1 MLHRVRALK
10 GDPIIAEDGDLGSVD
25 DFYFDARAWGVRFL
39 VVATGPWGIGR
50 KVMISPSAVER
61 SSPDARMRV
70 RMTREEVEKNPE
82 VQHNPEVSSSDPG
95 GSHLLSSAELV
106 GYSLEAPDGEI
117 GHVEDFLVDDESWAI
132 ADMVVDTRKWF
143 PGGKRV
149 LVPPTAV
156 AAIDRPA
163 KKVRVR
169 LTRDEVRNSPEAGS
183 R

>member
-1 MLHRVRALK
+1 MLHRVKALK
-10 GDPIIAEDGDLGSVD
+10 GDPIIAEDGDVGSVED
-25 DFYFDARAWGVRFL
+25 LYFDARRWGVSFL

-50 KVMISPSAVER
+50 KVMISPSSVER
-61 SSPDARMRV
+61 NSPGARMRV
-70 RMTREEVEKNPE
+70 LMTREQLQKNPQ
-82 VQHNPEVSSSDPG
+82 VQQKPDVGANDPDAL
-95 GSHLLSSAELV
+95 HLLSSTELV

-132 ADMVVDTRKWF
+132 ADMVVDTRNWF

-169 LTRDEVRNSPEAGS
+169 LTRDEVRNSPEAGG

>member
-1 MLHRVRALK
+1 MLHRVKALK
-10 GDPIIAEDGDLGSVD
+10 GDPIIGEDGDVGSID
-25 DFYFDARAWGVRFL
+25 DLYFDARRWGVCFL

-50 KVMISPSAVER
+50 KLMIPPSSVER

-70 RMTREEVEKNPE
+70 RMTREQVESNPAVE
-82 VQHNPEVSSSDPG
+82 ESAAESGPG
-95 GSHLLSSAELV
+95 GFRPVSSAELM
-106 GYSLEAPDGEI
+106 GYGLETPDGEI

-132 ADMVVDTRKWF
+132 ADMVVDTRNWF

-149 LVPPTAV
+149 LVPPAAV
-156 AAIDRPA
+156 AEIDRPA

-169 LTRDEVRNSPEAGS
+169 LTRDEVRNSPEATG

>member
-1 MLHRVRALK
+1 MLHRVKALK
-10 GDPIIAEDGDLGSVD
+10 GDAVIAEDGDVGSID
-25 DFYFDARAWGVRFL
+25 DLYFDAQRWGVCFL

-50 KVMISPSAVER
+50 KLMISPSSVER

-70 RMTREEVEKNPE
+70 RMTREQLQSNPE
-82 VQHNPEVSSSDPG
+82 VEANPAASGPD
-95 GSHLLSSAELV
+95 GSNLLSGAELM
-106 GYSLEAPDGEI
+106 GYGLEAPDGEI
-117 GHVEDFLVDDESWAI
+117 GHVEDLLVDDESWAI

-156 AAIDRPA
+156 AEIDRPA

-169 LTRDEVRNSPEAGS
+169 LTREEVRNSPEAGG

>member
-1 MLHRVRALK
+1 MLHRVKALK
-10 GDPIIAEDGDLGSVD
+10 GDPIVGDDGDVGSID
-25 DFYFDARAWGVRFL
+25 DLYFDARRWGVCFL

-50 KVMISPSAVER
+50 KLMISPSSVER

-70 RMTREEVEKNPE
+70 RMTREQVESNPE
-82 VQHNPEVSSSDPG
+82 VERNPRASGPDR
-95 GSHLLSSAELV
+95 SHLLSSAELM
-106 GYSLEAPDGEI
+106 GYGLEAPDGEI

-132 ADMVVDTRKWF
+132 ADMVVDTRNWL

-156 AAIDRPA
+156 AEIDRPA

-169 LTRDEVRNSPEAGS
+169 LTRDEVRNSPEAGG